1 MSGDINIDFERSLLS
16 ALRNNR
22 SLKRLYFKPNDC
34 RFNDLHVEMDLKQIL
49 TRNCNLVDLSL
60 SFVGEQHWH
69 LFRIVD
75 HLKTLES
82 LCLMD
87 CDVDME
93 SMEAIMMMCLAISSL
108 QSLTFHECNCPESAV
123 DFLARTLSS
132 NKVLKALSYNGP
144 LRLPSGKIEVD
155 FGSLQVENLMFQY
168 VRFDACAFNKT
179 IDSIAN
185 NYHIKSLNLGPGV
198 LHGIDDALEK
208 VCDTLLRQNRGP
220 SELIL
225 EVGEIDVSIMAEAM
239 EGNTNLRTLK
249 IDALRQSSMVSFVE
263 GISNMTGLRKLA
275 FMSGCSYSEDF
286 FVALLESMEQNTSLG
301 TLSFDALNVEET
313 NADKYLPRIRCLLAI
328 NRIGRHRLMTV
339 PIPLGLWA
347 YLLERSSNE
356 RDGLYFALAERPEI
370 VTPTRKRKHHL
381 DEPLDN

>member
-1 MSGDINIDFERSLLS
+1 
-16 ALRNNR
+16 
-22 SLKRLYFKPNDC
+22 
-34 RFNDLHVEMDLKQIL
+34 
-49 TRNCNLVDLSL
+49 
-60 SFVGEQHWH
+60 
-69 LFRIVD
+69 
-75 HLKTLES
+75 
-82 LCLMD
+82 
-87 CDVDME
+87 
-93 SMEAIMMMCLAISSL
+93 
-108 QSLTFHECNCPESAV
+108 
-123 DFLARTLSS
+123 
-132 NKVLKALSYNGP
+132 
-144 LRLPSGKIEVD
+144 
-155 FGSLQVENLMFQY
+155 
-168 VRFDACAFNKT
+168 
-179 IDSIAN
+179 
-185 NYHIKSLNLGPGV
+185 
-198 LHGIDDALEK
+198 
-208 VCDTLLRQNRGP
+208 
-220 SELIL
+220 
-225 EVGEIDVSIMAEAM
+225 
-239 EGNTNLRTLK
+239 
-249 IDALRQSSMVSFVE
+249 MVSFVE